1 MTEQP
6 TCGEGLAANA
16 AVPAKMAQFL
26 DSLADTLDSHI
37 EALVPGDDK
46 AALERRAYMSLVQ
59 QYRDASS
66 RLAAAAREMAG
77 YKVLPMGAHD
87 EQVLTRADAL
97 EPFRNYVQTK
107 RELLDLLTD
116 SYAIDQRMLQEAG
129 SG

>member
-37 EALVPGDDK
+37 EALVPGDDN
-46 AALERRAYMSLVQ
+46 AAVERRAYVSLVQ
-59 QYRDASS
+59 QYRDAAS

-77 YKVLPMGAHD
+77 YRDLPMGAHD
-87 EQVLTRADAL
+87 EQVLSSADAL
-97 EPFRNYVQTK
+97 KPYREYVQAK
-107 RELLDLLTD
+107 GELLSLLTD
-116 SYAIDQRMLQEAG
+116 SYAIDQSMLQEDLG
-129 SG
+129 N